1 MITVDYTDFLLTV
14 LTLCAV
20 LVTAVIVP
28 IVFRMRQVLASLE
41 GPVARLDTLIPE
53 IERLAGESEQA
64 IRSLRTLTDAAG
76 VIAQDVGSVTAST
89 REVAMPLIEQLSSS
103 VEATQATVRH
113 LTALAVGANAG
124 IAALRRIRSD
134 DTEH

>member
-20 LVTAVIVP
+20 LVTAVVVP
-28 IVFRMRQVLASLE
+28 IVFRMRQALASLE
-41 GPVARLDTLIPE
+41 APVARIDALLPE

-64 IRSLRTLTDAAG
+64 VRSLRTLVDAAG
-76 VIAQDVGSVTAST
+76 VIAQDVGRVTAST

-103 VEATQATVRH
+103 VDATQATVRH

-124 IAALRRIRSD
+124 IAALRRVRSD
-134 DTEH
+134 DNEH